1 VKHPYQYGAPADET
15 ELRALGDVVIA
26 ALAPTLPTDD
36 VVTTRWIERV
46 SSGVDP
52 RVVRD
57 SQGRVAGGLVNIP
70 QGQWFGGR
78 SVSTGAITA
87 VGVAPE
93 HRGRGAA
100 SQLMAGLIRE
110 LHQRNVA
117 LSCLYP
123 ATQPVYRSA
132 DYERAGQHYRYR
144 LQLPPVLQRDDGVL
158 RARPM
163 LAEDEPAVRAIYNL
177 NARNSTGWFD
187 RSDWFWQRM
196 ILHSHRYRLRS
207 YVFERDG
214 SIEAYIS
221 FTHEAEP
228 TRRYD
233 LVLTDLRASTADG
246 WRALLA
252 FISAHQS
259 MAPHAFIRGDG
270 VEQWFSLLREQ
281 QGFEVNQRDDWMLRV
296 VDVPRA
302 LRDRGYAQHV
312 TAALHLEVTDPLIEA
327 NNGRWVLSVA
337 NGRATVERG
346 GEGRLALSVRAL
358 APLYTGYLHAR
369 ALAQLGWCELDEQ
382 SADAAS
388 SIFSGPAPGMPDVF

>member
-1 VKHPYQYGAPADET
+1 
-15 ELRALGDVVIA
+15 VIA

-57 SQGRVAGGLVNIP
+57 SQGRVAGGLVSIP

-144 LQLPPVLQRDDGVL
+144 LQLPPGLQRDDGVL

-207 YVFERDG
+207 YVFEREG
-214 SIEAYIS
+214 SLEAYIS

-270 VEQWFSLLREQ
+270 VEQWCSLLREQ
-281 QGFEVNQRDDWMLRV
+281 QGFEVKRRRSGRRLKAIRGSTRSECPARSTCDRPRWLRALLQAKAPRSLRCFRVRHPRHSQRNLSRNW
-296 VDVPRA
+296 PRA
-302 LRDRGYAQHV
+302 REAASRG
-312 TAALHLEVTDPLIEA
+312 
-327 NNGRWVLSVA
+327 
-337 NGRATVERG
+337 
-346 GEGRLALSVRAL
+346 
-358 APLYTGYLHAR
+358 AR
-369 ALAQLGWCELDEQ
+369 Q
-382 SADAAS
+382 SARRAS
-388 SIFSGPAPGMPDVF
+388 NRRAHPN